1 MKLSYQAIC
10 HRGLVRGNN
19 EDAVLI
25 GDRILRDD
33 SDSFSFDIPENGIV
47 FPAIVCDGVGGRDNG
62 EVASMTACE
71 ELQRFCNSITPD
83 IEENELIMKVKQAFA
98 SFNEKILDKAAGSG
112 MACTATGIIVLG
124 DKGLVLNAGD
134 SRTYRLRY
142 DNFKQLTRDHTIMRD
157 GRRLISNCLGLED
170 VTVDITPTAL
180 VPGDIFIIASD
191 GLFDMVADSAIAEN
205 ASSAESLLNLALN
218 NGGCDN
224 TSIISLQFSL
234 IE

>member
-33 SDSFSFDIPENGIV
+33 SDSFSFEIPESGIV
-47 FPAIVCDGVGGRDNG
+47 FPAIVCDGVGGRDGG
-62 EVASMTACE
+62 EVASMMACT
-71 ELQRFCNSITPD
+71 ELQRFCNSITSD
-83 IEENELIMKVKQAFA
+83 MDENELIMKVKQVFSTCNAM
-98 SFNEKILDKAAGSG
+98 ILDRAAGSG

-124 DKGLVLNAGD
+124 DNGLVLNAGD

-142 DNFKQLTRDHTIMRD
+142 DNFKQITRDHTLVRD
-157 GRRLISNCLGLED
+157 GRHLISNCLGID
-170 VTVDITPTAL
+170 DASVDITLTAV

-191 GLFDMVADSAIAEN
+191 GLFDMLDDNTIAAN
-205 ASSAESLLNLALN
+205 ASSADSLLDLAMKE
-218 NGGCDN
+218 GGFDN
-224 TSIISLQFSL
+224 TSVISLQFTP
-234 IE
+234 

>member
-33 SDSFSFDIPENGIV
+33 YDSFSFEIPESGIV
-47 FPAIVCDGVGGRDNG
+47 FPAIVCDGIGGRPDG
-62 EVASMTACE
+62 EVASMMVCNE
-71 ELQRFCNSITPD
+71 FQCFCNTIASD
-83 IEENELIMKVKQAFA
+83 INETELIMKVKQV
-98 SFNEKILDKAAGSG
+98 FNACNAKILECAAGSG

-124 DKGLVLNAGD
+124 DRALVINAGD

-142 DNFKQLTRDHTIMRD
+142 DNFKQLTRDHTVVSE
-157 GRRLISNCLGLED
+157 GRTLISNCLGID
-170 VTVDITPTAL
+170 DAIIDITLTAV

-191 GLFDMVADSAIAEN
+191 GLFGMLDDNTIAAN
-205 ASSAESLLNLALN
+205 ASFANSLLDLALN
-218 NGGCDN
+218 EGGFDN
-224 TSIISLQFSL
+224 TSVISLQFTP
-234 IE
+234 